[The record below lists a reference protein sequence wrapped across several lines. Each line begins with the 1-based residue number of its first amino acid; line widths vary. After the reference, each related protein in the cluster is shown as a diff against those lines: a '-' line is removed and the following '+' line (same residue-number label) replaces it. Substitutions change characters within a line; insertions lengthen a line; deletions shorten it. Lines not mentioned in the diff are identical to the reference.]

1 MTIEA
6 PNRLESSHRERLLRG
21 LEASLR
27 EKGLQRTQIGDIVRN
42 ARTSR
47 RTFYECFPDKES
59 AFVELIE
66 ELGMGILEEVREAID
81 LDAPWDRQVD
91 QAIDSYLGALQR
103 DPALTVTISRDLP
116 SLGARGA
123 ELHMQGVERYAQ
135 LLAAVISA
143 PQAKRSGVQQIPFE
157 EAILLIGGIRE
168 LIERAVAGGKD
179 LSSIAPFAKDAM
191 KAVLDPARKRT

>member
-1 MTIEA
+1 MATEA
-6 PNRLESSHRERLLRG
+6 PSRLQSSHRERLLRG

-27 EKGLQRTQIGDIVRN
+27 EKGLQRTQIGDIVRH

-66 ELGMGILEEVREAID
+66 ELGMVILAEVGQAID

-103 DPALTVTISRDLP
+103 DPALCVTISRDLP
-116 SLGARGA
+116 TLGARGA
-123 ELHMQGVERYAQ
+123 ALHMQGVERYAQ
-135 LLAAVISA
+135 LLASVISTS
-143 PQAKRSGVQQIPFE
+143 QAKSAGVQQIPFE

-168 LIERAVAGGKD
+168 LIERAVAEGKD
-179 LSSIAPFAKDAM
+179 FATIAPFAKDAM
-191 KAVLDPARKRT
+191 KAVLDPARRT

>member
-1 MTIEA
+1 MTTEA

-27 EKGLQRTQIGDIVRN
+27 EKGLQRTQIGDIVRH

-66 ELGMGILEEVREAID
+66 QLSVGILGEVRDAID

-123 ELHMQGVERYAQ
+123 ALHMEGVARYAQ
-135 LLAAVISA
+135 LLASVVSA
-143 PQAKRSGVQQIPFE
+143 PQAKRAGVQQIPFE

-168 LIERAVAGGKD
+168 LIERAVAGGGD
-179 LSSIAPFAKDAM
+179 LSAIAPVAKDVL
-191 KAVLDPARKRT
+191 KAVLDPARRRA